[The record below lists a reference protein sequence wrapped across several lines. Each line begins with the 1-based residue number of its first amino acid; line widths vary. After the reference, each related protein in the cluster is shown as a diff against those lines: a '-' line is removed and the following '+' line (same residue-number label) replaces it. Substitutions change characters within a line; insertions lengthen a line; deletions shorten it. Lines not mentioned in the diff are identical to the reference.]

1 MPLSTEQQLLLHAY
15 VDCECSPAESEA
27 ARELLQSPATAHE
40 AVAYLREINRLCDLV
55 RDCNGVQ
62 APRELHERVLWAVR
76 AECAGR
82 MYRPR
87 FGVWIAAAAALA
99 VAVGV
104 VLGRDA
110 LFDTGGE
117 TPRVAQRP
125 QATQPATS
133 LPVEMSLAPGAAALP
148 KGAVDAEREKSAH
161 RQFRAA
167 APTTISLDRGT
178 DSAPLEVL
186 VEFNRDRNAGV
197 LQVYTDLLTVASMH
211 GRAELVDGTSDPSFA
226 GHDFG
231 QCDAVRVLVSSGL
244 LAELVG
250 SLQSLADTQRYGAM
264 LIPADLVHAA
274 REAARRALLLCN
286 TPADAPGLETW
297 MPSRMQRLSRDP
309 AGSRADQTLV
319 AAAHPQ
325 TRPNT
330 LVLIKLR

>member
-15 VDCECSPAESEA
+15 VDCECSPADSEA

-40 AVAYLREINRLCDLV
+40 AVAYLSEINRLCDLV

-87 FGVWIAAAAALA
+87 FGVWIAAAAALT

-110 LFDTGGE
+110 LFESDVE
-117 TPRVAQRP
+117 MPRVSQRP
-125 QATQPATS
+125 AATPVPAPPAVASQPAMTTAARDAGR
-133 LPVEMSLAPGAAALP
+133 EMLTYRADAPAT
-148 KGAVDAEREKSAH
+148 V
-161 RQFRAA
+161 
-167 APTTISLDRGT
+167 TVSLDRGA

-186 VEFNRDRNAGV
+186 VDFNRDRNAGV

-211 GRAELVDGTSDPSFA
+211 GRAELVDGTADPSFP

-231 QCDAVRVLVSSGL
+231 QCDAVRVLVSGGL
-244 LAELVG
+244 LPELVA
-250 SLQSLADTQRYGAM
+250 SLQSLADSQSYGAM
-264 LIPADLVHAA
+264 LIPTDLVRAA
-274 REAARRALLLCN
+274 REASRRALMLHN
-286 TPADAPGLETW
+286 APADAPRLETW
-297 MPSRMQRLSRDP
+297 MPSRMQWRAHDGHMLADAADP
-309 AGSRADQTLV
+309 QA
-319 AAAHPQ
+319 
-325 TRPNT
+325 RPNT